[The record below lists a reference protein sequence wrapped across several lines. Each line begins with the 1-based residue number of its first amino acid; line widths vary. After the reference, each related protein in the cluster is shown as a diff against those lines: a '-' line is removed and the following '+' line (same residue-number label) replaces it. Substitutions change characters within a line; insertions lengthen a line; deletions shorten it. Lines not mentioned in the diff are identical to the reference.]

1 MSTMLQESPPVLTQR
16 QRQVVELIAK
26 GRSNEEI
33 GALLG
38 ISARTARAHADILR
52 EKLAVRRREIPLAY
66 RRRTGLDPFAASSA

>member
-1 MSTMLQESPPVLTQR
+1 MDESQVTFTPR
-16 QRQVVELIAK
+16 QRQVVELIAQ

-33 GALLG
+33 GAVLG
-38 ISARTARAHADILR
+38 ISARTARAHCDILR

>member
-1 MSTMLQESPPVLTQR
+1 MDDEPVRFTPR
-16 QRQVVELIAK
+16 QRQVVELIAA

-38 ISARTARAHADILR
+38 ISARTARAHCDILR

-66 RRRTGLDPFAASSA
+66 RRHTGRDPFAAGSA